1 MQDLLEILGNFELE
15 GVPKEVKPLGNGHIN
30 TSYCVY
36 CDNGK
41 KYSLQRINNYVFKN
55 VEGLMNNIESVTLFL
70 KNKIAEEG
78 GDPDRETLAV
88 VDTKDGKNYYKAGE
102 DSYWRVFTFVDD
114 VMVLEVIEDPK
125 HFYYAG
131 KAFGKFQKR
140 LADFPADT
148 LVETIPNFHNTM
160 SRYADFEALV
170 EANRS
175 GRADEAKEEI
185 EFARKYKWLSEQLV
199 PLVESGELPL
209 RVTHN
214 DTKLNN
220 VLLDSKTGEPV
231 CVIDLDT
238 VMPGLSLYDYGD
250 SMRYGTN
257 PTDEDD
263 KDLSRVYSDMNLFEE
278 YTKGFL
284 EECGDA
290 LTEKEIELLPISAL
304 VITYECGI
312 RFLGD
317 FVDGDHYFKT
327 KRPEHNLDRCRTQ
340 FKLVRDMESKLDQMK
355 AIVAKYTTK

>member
-1 MQDLLEILGNFELE
+1 MQDKLNILSNFALE
-15 GVPKEVKPLGNGHIN
+15 GTPVSIKPLGNGHIN
-30 TSYCVY
+30 STFLVE

-41 KYSLQRINNYVFKN
+41 KYNFQKINNHVFKD
-55 VEGLMNNIESVTLFL
+55 VAGLMNNIDAVTSFL
-70 KNKIAEEG
+70 KEKVRLAG
-78 GDPDRETLAV
+78 GDPYRETLTV
-88 VDTKDGKNYYKAGE
+88 VKTKTGENFYKEDE
-102 DSYWRVFTFVDD
+102 DSYWRVYLFVDD
-114 VMVLEVIEDPK
+114 VMTLQFIENPE

-131 KAFGKFQKR
+131 KAFGNFQKL

-148 LVETIPNFHNTM
+148 LVETIPNFHNTV
-160 SRYADFEALV
+160 SRYADFEALIA
-170 EANRS
+170 ANRS

-185 EFARKYKWLSEQLV
+185 AFARKYKWLSEQLY
-199 PLVESGELPL
+199 PLIEKGELPL

-220 VLLDSKTGEPV
+220 VLLDKETGKPI

-250 SMRYGTN
+250 SMRFGTN

-263 KDLSRVYSDMNLFEE
+263 KDLSRVYSDMVLFEE

-304 VITYECGI
+304 VLTYECGI

-317 FVDGDHYFKT
+317 FVDGDNYFHVD
-327 KRPEHNLDRCRTQ
+327 RPEHNLDRCRTQ
-340 FKLVRDMESKLDQMK
+340 FKLVADMESKLDQMK
-355 AIVAKYTTK
+355 AIVAKYTK